1 MDYGFCPRCGVRRPD
16 GLRWCRKCGFDFE
29 NPPKPDPQPSV
40 PRPGPDTP
48 LQRID
53 LRPVGDRR
61 AIAEWTRDAFT
72 VRCLGTVGGLIGMF
86 LGFLVFAA
94 IGGALNAGLLS
105 VFLAFIGI
113 PVGFVLGVRLS
124 LGLLAK

>member
-1 MDYGFCPRCGVRRPD
+1 M
-16 GLRWCRKCGFDFE
+16 
-29 NPPKPDPQPSV
+29 
-40 PRPGPDTP
+40 
-48 LQRID
+48 
-53 LRPVGDRR
+53 
-61 AIAEWTRDAFT
+61 AEWTRDAFT

-105 VFLAFIGI
+105 LVLGFIGI
-113 PVGFVLGVRLS
+113 PVGFFLGVRLS